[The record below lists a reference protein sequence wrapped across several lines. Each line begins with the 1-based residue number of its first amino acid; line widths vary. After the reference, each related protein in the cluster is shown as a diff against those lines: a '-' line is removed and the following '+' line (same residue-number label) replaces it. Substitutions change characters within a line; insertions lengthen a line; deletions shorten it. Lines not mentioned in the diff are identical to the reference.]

1 MVKNEKIISLFILCS
16 VALHTHS
23 QEILDQATK
32 DINDGMFLITK
43 LDELNDVN
51 ERIDANVKLG
61 KSTKNS
67 RVLDSIICS
76 TRPLME
82 KKLLIINELI
92 DSEILLDANLR
103 DARDE
108 KIEDRVKVK
117 AFLEMTKSRCL

>member
-1 MVKNEKIISLFILCS
+1 M
-16 VALHTHS
+16 HTHS

>member
-1 MVKNEKIISLFILCS
+1 MKKIISLFILYS

-76 TRPLME
+76 TRSLME

>member
-1 MVKNEKIISLFILCS
+1 MKKIISLFILYS

-82 KKLLIINELI
+82 KKLLINNELI

>member
-1 MVKNEKIISLFILCS
+1 
-16 VALHTHS
+16 
-23 QEILDQATK
+23 
-32 DINDGMFLITK
+32 
-43 LDELNDVN
+43 
-51 ERIDANVKLG
+51 
-61 KSTKNS
+61 
-67 RVLDSIICS
+67 
-76 TRPLME
+76 ME